1 MEVESYRFNEFA
13 RLFLVGRQ
21 GYVHHPSVD
30 VLLRGVTL
38 RGLRVL
44 LHGVEVAE
52 EELD

>member
-1 MEVESYRFNEFA
+1 VESHRFDEFA
-13 RLFLVGRQ
+13 RLFLIGGK

-44 LHGVEVAE
+44 LHRVQVTE
-52 EELD
+52 EELN